1 MPSLRSLSFRADSQS
16 PCIPGKGPLEGSELP
31 YLHTEHDIE
40 IASRSADSTEDSLG
54 DSNLS
59 PETVDKHA
67 YHKSQRD
74 KNESGDFL
82 DSDSSDLTDSEE
94 LSSED
99 IDDDLDFKN
108 EKGFLPIQIPEVQVE
123 NVDIRKKSLIE
134 KGVKRQ
140 CKSESDKSSL
150 SVEEKAQAFSREGSL
165 SRYRADGSW
174 IKPLEDEDDKD
185 EENSDNHTAGTVS
198 DDVAKEEGLWMNIE
212 SDADKGSKL
221 EKHDVDDVTV
231 QTDTERSEKDI
242 DNKSEDHYSREN
254 IPWNPGT
261 VLKQKQDIER
271 YGSFSGSLGAA
282 GRNTDPDETCDSDL
296 QQTKPEDC
304 QEVSETPLQPVITL
318 ESSNQ
323 SGSCDIS
330 DQSGKG
336 MADTS
341 QSEVSSEDLEGVA
354 VLRESRKSVYEEE
367 EIDLPEGIV
376 RKTKMEIEER
386 NR

>member
-1 MPSLRSLSFRADSQS
+1 MSFRADSQS
-16 PCIPGKGPLEGSELP
+16 PCIPGRASLEGSELP

-67 YHKSQRD
+67 YHKSQRG

-82 DSDSSDLTDSEE
+82 DSDSSDLTDSED

-99 IDDDLDFKN
+99 MDDDLDFKS
-108 EKGFLPIQIPEVQVE
+108 EKGFVPIQIPEVQVE
-123 NVDIRKKSLIE
+123 NVDLRKKSLKE
-134 KGVKRQ
+134 KGMKRQ

-174 IKPLEDEDDKD
+174 IKPLEDEDEKD
-185 EENSDNHTAGTVS
+185 EENSDKLTAGTVT
-198 DDVAKEEGLWMNIE
+198 DDVAKEGVDKEEGLWMNIE
-212 SDADKGSKL
+212 SDADTGGKL
-221 EKHDVDDVTV
+221 EKHDVDEITV
-231 QTDTERSEKDI
+231 QTDTEKSEKDI

-282 GRNTDPDETCDSDL
+282 GRNTDPDETCELDL
-296 QQTKPEDC
+296 MQIKPEDC
-304 QEVSETPLQPVITL
+304 QEVIKTPEQPVITL

-336 MADTS
+336 MTETS

>member
-1 MPSLRSLSFRADSQS
+1 MSFRADSQS
-16 PCIPGKGPLEGSELP
+16 PCIPGRASLEGSELP

-67 YHKSQRD
+67 YHKSQRG

-82 DSDSSDLTDSEE
+82 DSDSSDLTDSED

-99 IDDDLDFKN
+99 MDDDLDFKS
-108 EKGFLPIQIPEVQVE
+108 EKGFVPIQIPEVQVE
-123 NVDIRKKSLIE
+123 NVDLRKKSLKE

-174 IKPLEDEDDKD
+174 IKPLEDEDEKD
-185 EENSDNHTAGTVS
+185 EENSDKLTAGTVT
-198 DDVAKEEGLWMNIE
+198 DDVAKEGVDKEEGLWMNIE
-212 SDADKGSKL
+212 SDADTGGKL
-221 EKHDVDDVTV
+221 EKHDVDEITV

-282 GRNTDPDETCDSDL
+282 GRNTDPDETCELDL
-296 QQTKPEDC
+296 TQIKPEDC
-304 QEVSETPLQPVITL
+304 QEVIKTPEQPVITL

-336 MADTS
+336 MTETS